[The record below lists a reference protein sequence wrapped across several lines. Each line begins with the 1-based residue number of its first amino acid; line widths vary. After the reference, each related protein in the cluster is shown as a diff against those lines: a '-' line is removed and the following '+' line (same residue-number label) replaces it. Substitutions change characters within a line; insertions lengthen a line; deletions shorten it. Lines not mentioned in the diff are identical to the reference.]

1 MNELF
6 DLPVLEEKK
15 EVNGTKLQPKLV
27 ALLKDLNKNLYNKEN
42 SIKLILLAVL
52 AGESAFLLGE
62 PGTAKSLIAHR
73 ISEGFEDLDTTK
85 PENAGCVKYFEYLM
99 SQFSTPDEI
108 FGPVSL
114 QALKNDEYKRI
125 TDNYLPKAQFAFL
138 DEIWKASPA
147 IQNSLLTILNE
158 KKFQNGFESQKVPL
172 QGFVAASNE
181 LPAKNE
187 GLEAIFD
194 RFLVRIIEEPISS
207 DSTFFKMITSK
218 KDTNTQIANKI
229 DGTKLKLLQ
238 EKAEEVEFPEN
249 LFEII
254 RNIRQEIKNY
264 NKSLKEDDEPFL
276 VSDRRWKKI
285 VGLLKMSAFLNDRKE
300 INLSDFEIVPYCIWS
315 TEKQYEDGKKI
326 VKNVIEKTVKSYS
339 EGLEKLISEME
350 TSRFSAK
357 NIRQKIIDEATLEKQ
372 NFDKKIN
379 LAEEEAKENIF
390 KQNQFIKIIQKQK
403 SSVEENFEKA
413 IDTLKNSKVINN
425 QLKIESNHHDIRPLR
440 IENDSQIVE
449 GINIGNKIISKEC
462 YFVNTS
468 LYEVLSECNEMSME
482 DNLEPVYLMNGR
494 PFFSK
499 YLRKFL
505 YYYNSIHVNWNAN
518 GYRIPSFDERFY
530 HIESEENENEC
541 VICDNISIISRFE
554 TSFMYFKKKE
564 KLDLYKALGNNPPAI
579 EEKYLLIQK
588 HIAGNPKDISD
599 TVSCRIVRGKKN
611 VFRK

>member
-125 TDNYLPKAQFAFL
+125 TNNYLPKAQFAFL

-194 RFLVRIIEEPISS
+194 RFLVRIIEDPISS

-218 KDTNTQIANKI
+218 KDTNTKIANKI
-229 DGTKLKLLQ
+229 DGSKLKLLQ

-254 RNIRQEIKNY
+254 RNIRLEIKNY

-315 TEKQYEDGKKI
+315 TENQYEEGKKI

-339 EGLEKLISEME
+339 EGLEKLFNEME
-350 TSRFSAK
+350 TSCFSSE
-357 NIRQKIIDEATLEKQ
+357 NIRKKIIDEATLEKQ

-403 SSVEENFEKA
+403 SSVEERFEKA
-413 IDTLKNSKVINN
+413 IDLLKNIKLANN
-425 QLKIESNHHDIRPLR
+425 QVKIEKKHQETRPMR
-440 IENDSQIVE
+440 IEKNSAIVE
-449 GINIGNKIISKEC
+449 GINIGNKIISKKC

-468 LYEVLSECNEMSME
+468 LYKVLSECNEMSME

-494 PFFSK
+494 PFCSEDLSNFISK
-499 YLRKFL
+499 DNR
-505 YYYNSIHVNWNAN
+505 ICINWKSN
-518 GYRIPSFDERFY
+518 GYRIPSFEERFY
-530 HIESEENENEC
+530 HIENEENVNEC
-541 VICDNISIISRFE
+541 FIRNNKDGLVSYNLGVYYFMKSSNMTELDRLNPLRF
-554 TSFMYFKKKE
+554 KNKE
-564 KLDLYKALGNNPPAI
+564 LS
-579 EEKYLLIQK
+579 LIHEHNK
-588 HIAGNPKDISD
+588 GLIRDISD
-599 TVSCRIVRGKKN
+599 KVSCRIVRGKKN
-611 VFRK
+611 VF

>member
-6 DLPVLEEKK
+6 DLPVLEVKK
-15 EVNGTKLQPKLV
+15 EVNSTKLQPKLA

-73 ISEGFEDLDTTK
+73 ISEGFEDLETTK

-194 RFLVRIIEEPISS
+194 RFLVRIIEDPISS

-229 DGTKLKLLQ
+229 DGSKLKLLQ

-254 RNIRQEIKNY
+254 RNIRLEIKNY

-339 EGLEKLISEME
+339 EVLEKLFNEME
-350 TSRFSAK
+350 TSRFSSE
-357 NIRQKIIDEATLEKQ
+357 NIRKKIIDEATLEKQ

-379 LAEEEAKENIF
+379 LAEEDAKENIF
-390 KQNQFIKIIQKQK
+390 KQNQFLKIIQKQK
-403 SSVEENFEKA
+403 SSVEERFEKA
-413 IDTLKNSKVINN
+413 IDTLKNIKPANN
-425 QLKIESNHHDIRPLR
+425 QVKIENNHQETRPMR
-440 IENDSQIVE
+440 IGKNSAIVE
-449 GINIGNKIISKEC
+449 GIDIGNKIISKDC

-468 LYEVLSECNEMSME
+468 LYEVLYKCNEMSLE

-494 PFFSK
+494 PFSSED
-499 YLRKFL
+499 LSNVISN
-505 YYYNSIHVNWNAN
+505 YNEISVNWNAN
-518 GYRIPSFDERFY
+518 GYRVPTFDERFKN
-530 HIESEENENEC
+530 IESDETEKEC
-541 VICDNISIISRFE
+541 VLWNGQSHI
-554 TSFMYFKKKE
+554 FKRWPGFFYLKSSNMKN
-564 KLDLYKALGNNPPAI
+564 KGDLG
-579 EEKYLLIQK
+579 
-588 HIAGNPKDISD
+588 DISD
-599 TVSCRIVRGKKN
+599 RVSCRIIRGKTN
-611 VFRK
+611 VC

>member
-6 DLPVLEEKK
+6 DLPVLEVKQ
-15 EVNGTKLQPKLV
+15 EVNGTKLQPKLA
-27 ALLKDLNKNLYNKEN
+27 ALLKDLNQNLYNKEN

-194 RFLVRIIEEPISS
+194 RFLVRIIEDPISS

-218 KDTNTQIANKI
+218 KDTNTKIANKI
-229 DGTKLKLLQ
+229 DGSKLKLLQ

-254 RNIRQEIKNY
+254 RNIRLEIKNY
-264 NKSLKEDDEPFL
+264 NKSLKEDDEAFL

-315 TEKQYEDGKKI
+315 TENQYEVGKKL
-326 VKNVIEKTVKSYS
+326 VKNVIEKTLKSYS
-339 EGLEKLISEME
+339 EVLEKLFNEME
-350 TSRFSAK
+350 TSRFSSE
-357 NIRQKIIDEATLEKQ
+357 NIRKKIIDESTLEKQ
-372 NFDKKIN
+372 NFDKKIK
-379 LAEEEAKENIF
+379 LAEEKAKENIF
-390 KQNQFIKIIQKQK
+390 KQNQFLKIIQKQK
-403 SSVEENFEKA
+403 SSVEERFEKA
-413 IDTLKNSKVINN
+413 IDTLKNIKLANN
-425 QLKIESNHHDIRPLR
+425 QLKIENNHQETRPMC
-440 IENDSQIVE
+440 IEKNSAIVE
-449 GINIGNKIISKEC
+449 GIDIGNKLISKDC

-468 LYEVLSECNEMSME
+468 LYEVLCKCNEMSID
-482 DNLEPVYLMNGR
+482 DNLEPVYLVNGR
-494 PFFSK
+494 PFWREDLTNFISK
-499 YLRKFL
+499 YIEIR
-505 YYYNSIHVNWNAN
+505 INWNAN
-518 GYRIPSFDERFY
+518 GYRIPSFEERFNY
-530 HIESEENENEC
+530 IEDGEYENEC
-541 VICDNISIISRFE
+541 VIWEHQGVIDKRDLGAFYFTKSRGCNFEEGFGFMKEHNKGSIRDMCD
-554 TSFMYFKKKE
+554 K
-564 KLDLYKALGNNPPAI
+564 
-579 EEKYLLIQK
+579 
-588 HIAGNPKDISD
+588 
-599 TVSCRIVRGKKN
+599 VSCRIVRGKKYGLW
-611 VFRK
+611 

>member
-1 MNELF
+1 MDELF
-6 DLPVLEEKK
+6 DLPVLEVKK
-15 EVNGTKLQPKLV
+15 EVNSTKLQPKLA
-27 ALLKDLNKNLYNKEN
+27 ALLKDLNQNLYNKEN

-194 RFLVRIIEEPISS
+194 RFLVRIIEDPISS

-229 DGTKLKLLQ
+229 DGSKLKLLQ
-238 EKAEEVEFPEN
+238 EKSEEVEFPEN

-254 RNIRQEIKNY
+254 RNIRLEIKNY
-264 NKSLKEDDEPFL
+264 NKSLKEDDEAFL

-315 TEKQYEDGKKI
+315 TENQYEEGKKL
-326 VKNVIEKTVKSYS
+326 VKNVIEKTLKSYS
-339 EGLEKLISEME
+339 EVLEKLFNEME
-350 TSRFSAK
+350 TSIFSSEK
-357 NIRQKIIDEATLEKQ
+357 KRKKIIDEATLEKQ
-372 NFDKKIN
+372 NFDKKIK
-379 LAEEEAKENIF
+379 LAEEKAKENIF
-390 KQNQFIKIIQKQK
+390 KQNQFLKIIQKQK
-403 SSVEENFEKA
+403 SSVEERFEKA
-413 IDTLKNSKVINN
+413 IDTLKNIKLANN
-425 QLKIESNHHDIRPLR
+425 QLKIENNHQETRPMR
-440 IENDSQIVE
+440 IEKNSAIVE
-449 GINIGNKIISKEC
+449 GIDIGSKIISKDC

-468 LYEVLSECNEMSME
+468 LYEVLYKCNEMSIE

-494 PFFSK
+494 PFSSEDLSNFISK
-499 YLRKFL
+499 YNEIR
-505 YYYNSIHVNWNAN
+505 INWKSN
-518 GYRIPSFDERFY
+518 GYRIPSFDERFKN
-530 HIESEENENEC
+530 IESEENVNEC
-541 VICDNISIISRFE
+541 VLCNNQCVIDKMDLGAFYFMKA
-554 TSFMYFKKKE
+554 SFMKASNMRILPLIGLPEKE
-564 KLDLYKALGNNPPAI
+564 ILLM
-579 EEKYLLIQK
+579 EEHNKGSIR
-588 HIAGNPKDISD
+588 DISD
-599 TVSCRIVRGKKN
+599 KVSCRIVRGKKN
-611 VFRK
+611 VF

>member
-6 DLPVLEEKK
+6 DLPSLEVKREVSEK
-15 EVNGTKLQPKLV
+15 KLQPKLS
-27 ALLKDLNKNLYNKEN
+27 ALLKDLNHNLYNKEN

-218 KDTNTQIANKI
+218 KDTNTKIANKI
-229 DGTKLKLLQ
+229 DGSKLKLLQ

-300 INLSDFEIVPYCIWS
+300 INLSDFEIVSYCIWS
-315 TEKQYEDGKKI
+315 TENQYEEGKKI

-339 EGLEKLISEME
+339 EGLEKLFNEME
-350 TSRFSAK
+350 TSRFSSE
-357 NIRQKIIDEATLEKQ
+357 NIRKKIIDEATLEKQ
-372 NFDKKIN
+372 YFDKKIN
-379 LAEEEAKENIF
+379 LAEEEVKENIF
-390 KQNQFIKIIQKQK
+390 KQNQFIKIIQKEK
-403 SSVEENFEKA
+403 SSVEERFKKA
-413 IDTLKNSKVINN
+413 IDTLKNIKPANN
-425 QLKIESNHHDIRPLR
+425 QLKIENNNQETLPMR
-440 IENDSQIVE
+440 IEKNSAIVE
-449 GINIGNKIISKEC
+449 GIDIGNKIISKDC

-468 LYEVLSECNEMSME
+468 LYEVLIKCNEMSIE

-494 PFFSK
+494 PFSSEDLSNFISK
-499 YLRKFL
+499 NNGIR
-505 YYYNSIHVNWNAN
+505 INWNAN
-518 GYRIPSFDERFY
+518 GYRIPSFDERFKN
-530 HIESEENENEC
+530 IESEENVNEC
-541 VICDNISIISRFE
+541 FIWNNKDGLLSCDLGVYYFMKSSNIKELDSLNLLRFNLVKEILLMNEHNKGSIR
-554 TSFMYFKKKE
+554 
-564 KLDLYKALGNNPPAI
+564 
-579 EEKYLLIQK
+579 
-588 HIAGNPKDISD
+588 DISD
-599 TVSCRIVRGKKN
+599 KVSCRIVRGKKN
-611 VFRK
+611 VF

>member
-6 DLPVLEEKK
+6 DLSSLEVKK
-15 EVNGTKLQPKLV
+15 EVSEKKLQLKLS
-27 ALLKDLNKNLYNKEN
+27 ALLKDLNHNLYNKEN

-73 ISEGFEDLDTTK
+73 ISEGFEDLDTAK

-218 KDTNTQIANKI
+218 KDTNTKIANKI
-229 DGTKLKLLQ
+229 DGSKLKLLQ

-264 NKSLKEDDEPFL
+264 NKSLKEDDELFL

-300 INLSDFEIVPYCIWS
+300 INLSDFEIVSYCIWS
-315 TEKQYEDGKKI
+315 TENQYEEGKKI

-339 EGLEKLISEME
+339 EGLEKLFNEME
-350 TSRFSAK
+350 TSRFSSE
-357 NIRQKIIDEATLEKQ
+357 NIRKKIIDEATLEKQ
-372 NFDKKIN
+372 YFDKKIN
-379 LAEEEAKENIF
+379 LAEEEVKENIF
-390 KQNQFIKIIQKQK
+390 KQNQFIKIIQKEK
-403 SSVEENFEKA
+403 SSVEERFKKA
-413 IDTLKNSKVINN
+413 IDTLKNIKPANN
-425 QLKIESNHHDIRPLR
+425 QLKIENNNQETLPMR
-440 IENDSQIVE
+440 IEKNSAIVE
-449 GINIGNKIISKEC
+449 GIDIGNKIFSKDC

-468 LYEVLSECNEMSME
+468 LYEVLIKCNEMSIE

-494 PFFSK
+494 PFSSED
-499 YLRKFL
+499 LSNIISN
-505 YYYNSIHVNWNAN
+505 YNEISINWNAN
-518 GYRIPSFDERFY
+518 GYRIPSFEERFY
-530 HIESEENENEC
+530 HIENEENENEC
-541 VICDNISIISRFE
+541 VIWNKQGVMDRRNSGAF
-554 TSFMYFKKKE
+554 YFTKSSNMKE
-564 KLDLYKALGNNPPAI
+564 LDSWKQLGCNFD
-579 EEKYLLIQK
+579 KGFLLMQEHNK
-588 HIAGNPKDISD
+588 GNVKDILHD
-599 TVSCRIVRGKKN
+599 VSCRIVRGKKN
-611 VFRK
+611 VF